1 MMVPVVSALQV
12 WLAEQR
18 ADAEEKKMAE
28 FRKQIAEE
36 RQMQVS
42 GRRNGMKT

>member
-1 MMVPVVSALQV
+1 MSALQV